1 MLIVCPSCATSYQ
14 VEPPALGPGGRT
26 VRCTRC
32 KNLWFATMPRVVPAL
47 ATISDLDIVDN
58 GPRTPYL
65 DAALPLAEASP
76 EWEES
81 ARLAE
86 EEAEVAAWSEAAAQA
101 EVGEITSGPV
111 STAGIDL
118 DRLGAEI
125 EAQQPDQADVDA
137 VLAEVSAEMAVAD
150 APSLVPSMGPD
161 QMPESKVAS
170 ALRNGEDIET
180 YAARRALH
188 ETAHRRRW
196 PVLGFP
202 AILIALLAAT
212 TILVGWRTEV
222 VRVLPQTAS
231 LFATMGLPV
240 NLRGLAFEN
249 VQMTKEVQD
258 GVTVLVVEG
267 TIVNVAA
274 KAVAVPQLRLAVRND
289 GKHEIYSWTAQ
300 PTRAILGAAE
310 TLPFRS
316 RLASPPGEARDV
328 LVRFVNRRDVVAGVH

>member
-1 MLIVCPSCATSYQ
+1 MLVVCPNCATSYQ
-14 VEPPALGPGGRT
+14 VEPRALGPGGRT
-26 VRCTRC
+26 VRCARC
-32 KNLWFATMPRVVPAL
+32 KNLWFATMPRMVPAL
-47 ATISDLDIVDN
+47 ATISDLDIIDN
-58 GPRTPYL
+58 GPRIPPL
-65 DAALPLAEASP
+65 DTALPLAEASA

-81 ARLAE
+81 TAE
-86 EEAEVAAWSEAAAQA
+86 DAEVAAWAEAAAQA
-101 EVGEITSGPV
+101 GTEEITSTPV

-137 VLAEVSAEMAVAD
+137 LLAEVSAEMAVAD
-150 APSLVPSMGPD
+150 APSLVPSMAPD
-161 QMPESKVAS
+161 QLADSKAAS
-170 ALRNGEDIET
+170 GLGSGEDIET

-188 ETAHRRRW
+188 DTAHRSRW

-212 TILVGWRTEV
+212 TILIGWRTEV

-267 TIVNVAA
+267 SIVNVAD
-274 KAVAVPQLRLAVRND
+274 KTVAVPQLRLSVRN
-289 GKHEIYSWTAQ
+289 GGRNEIYAWTTQ
-300 PTRAILGAAE
+300 PTRAVLGPAE

-328 LVRFVNRRDVVAGVH
+328 LVRFLSRRDVVAGVR